1 MSNQKR
7 SFVVRSQRKAL
18 ADILEKWIKMCG
30 VDCSVFNV
38 LTFLNSE
45 KLMDAD
51 AVAAFINK
59 GGVKPDCEYNPGF
72 KTMGDIIQ
80 VRYYPDGVVEVKT
93 IKQKRGRPQ
102 NI

>member
-1 MSNQKR
+1 MAKRKR
-7 SFVVRSQRKAL
+7 SCILYSERKAL

-59 GGVKPDCEYNPGF
+59 GGVKPD
-72 KTMGDIIQ
+72 
-80 VRYYPDGVVEVKT
+80 
-93 IKQKRGRPQ
+93 
-102 NI
+102 

>member
-1 MSNQKR
+1 MAKRKR
-7 SFVVRSQRKAL
+7 SCILYSERKVL

-59 GGVKPDCEYNPGF
+59 GGVKPGGEGKSSEEGKGN
-72 KTMGDIIQ
+72 
-80 VRYYPDGVVEVKT
+80 R
-93 IKQKRGRPQ
+93 RL
-102 NI
+102 

>member
-1 MSNQKR
+1 MAKRKR
-7 SFVVRSQRKAL
+7 SCILYSERKAL

-51 AVAAFINK
+51 AVAAFIN
-59 GGVKPDCEYNPGF
+59 
-72 KTMGDIIQ
+72 
-80 VRYYPDGVVEVKT
+80 
-93 IKQKRGRPQ
+93 
-102 NI
+102 